1 MKLFRKAESYT
12 VIVDD
17 VSNFKVQHIA
27 DEVGLKGKEILILCL
42 GDGKCLI
49 TFWTK
54 EKRTDLF
61 RRFDKE
67 FRLIC
72 DVYAINNL
80 VTVVTKRDCAY

>member
-1 MKLFRKAESYT
+1 MKLFRKAERYI

-17 VSNFKVQHIA
+17 VSNFKVQCIA
-27 DEVGLKGKEILILCL
+27 NEVGLKKEKITILGL
-42 GDGKCLI
+42 GDGRYMI

-54 EKRTDLF
+54 EKRMDLF
-61 RRFDKE
+61 ERFDKK

-80 VTVVTKRDCAY
+80 VTIVAKRDCAY